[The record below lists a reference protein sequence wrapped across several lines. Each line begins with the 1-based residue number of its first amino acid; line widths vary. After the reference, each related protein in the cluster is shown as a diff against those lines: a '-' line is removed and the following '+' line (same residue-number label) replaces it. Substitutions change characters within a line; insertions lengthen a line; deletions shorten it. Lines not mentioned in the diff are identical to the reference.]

1 MENYDRNRGR
11 LNGCRIL
18 LVEDDYSSKVLI
30 EKVLVYN
37 GASVI
42 AMESGEK
49 AIAYVKE
56 GNPLDLVVL
65 DLRLPNIDGYAVFD
79 QIREILPAI
88 PVFAETAYVY
98 SNEPEAVLARG
109 FNGYF
114 SKPIDLDRL
123 VDTICGVND
132 NLPLEDDLSI
142 D

>member
-1 MENYDRNRGR
+1 MENSGQNRQR
-11 LNGCRIL
+11 LKGCRIL
-18 LVEDDYSSKVLI
+18 LVEDDYSSNVLI
-30 EKVLVYN
+30 ENVLVYN

-42 AMESGEK
+42 AVENGEK
-49 AIAYVKE
+49 AVAYVKD
-56 GNPLDLVVL
+56 GKPVDLVVL

-98 SNEPEAVLARG
+98 SNELAAVIARG

-123 VDTICGVND
+123 VDTICSVYD